1 MPTTT
6 ATTNPSAIPS
16 PNPNPN
22 DNTKSFMRWSTT
34 SSLPSEPENGKSTWS
49 FHPDQQDQDPVPLV
63 ELSNP
68 DFGPSP
74 GTGVGTGT
82 EVGVGGAGDRSSF
95 DTFGRGTPPQSKSR
109 KDGEAFNEEGGLP
122 GRVLKFNKDLRSK
135 KGPINHALKDS
146 TSSTHSTTSDDS
158 GPKVRFS
165 NRNTLD
171 TIEGS
176 PNTIR
181 SSPSRHRPAASV
193 SNLDTIIPRPST
205 QIPRMR
211 TRSKSIDSISLNDSV
226 TAFLLPASSRLPFIR
241 QTTLPEE
248 MVARNDLDPEQR
260 AILLRR
266 AKKLEQLLGEAL
278 DERSIERLLIDPIHA
293 SRTVTTRL
301 AETDEAWPD
310 SPTGTM
316 RNGGKEEW
324 TKEDV
329 VPRKGKAVD
338 PPSNSL
344 SRSGSILARTARAAL
359 GMAGAGEK
367 KNDLAVY
374 ISREVRVSE
383 TGVRG
388 AKPRPR
394 QSAST
399 PPGRESMSLAAML
412 RDGPVSPTHTEES
425 EDDSARRTRRLQLA
439 KVCSPCEY
447 QLMIAPS
454 STWCPD
460 PT

>member
-1 MPTTT
+1 
-6 ATTNPSAIPS
+6 
-16 PNPNPN
+16 
-22 DNTKSFMRWSTT
+22 
-34 SSLPSEPENGKSTWS
+34 
-49 FHPDQQDQDPVPLV
+49 
-63 ELSNP
+63 
-68 DFGPSP
+68 
-74 GTGVGTGT
+74 
-82 EVGVGGAGDRSSF
+82 
-95 DTFGRGTPPQSKSR
+95 
-109 KDGEAFNEEGGLP
+109 
-122 GRVLKFNKDLRSK
+122 
-135 KGPINHALKDS
+135 
-146 TSSTHSTTSDDS
+146 
-158 GPKVRFS
+158 
-165 NRNTLD
+165 
-171 TIEGS
+171 
-176 PNTIR
+176 
-181 SSPSRHRPAASV
+181 
-193 SNLDTIIPRPST
+193 
-205 QIPRMR
+205 MR

-226 TAFLLPASSRLPFIR
+226 TAFLLPASSRLPLI
-241 QTTLPEE
+241 
-248 MVARNDLDPEQR
+248 
-260 AILLRR
+260 R

-359 GMAGAGEK
+359 GMAGEK

-374 ISREVRVSE
+374 VSREVRVSE

-394 QSAST
+394 HSAST
-399 PPGRESMSLAAML
+399 PPGREAMSLAAML

-447 QLMIAPS
+447 
-454 STWCPD
+454 
-460 PT
+460 